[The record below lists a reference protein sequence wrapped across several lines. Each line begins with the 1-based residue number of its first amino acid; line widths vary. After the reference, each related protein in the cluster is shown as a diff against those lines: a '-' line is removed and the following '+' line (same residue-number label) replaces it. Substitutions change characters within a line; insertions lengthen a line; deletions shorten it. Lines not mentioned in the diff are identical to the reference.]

1 MGVYIYRLEPKTRK
15 HPIYG
20 EVGVLRFWQR
30 LAWYDDAAVDKQEK
44 AIARFNEKWAGR
56 IPQYVVYRW
65 TDKHVDMS
73 DVREFRRERSAVWF
87 DTEPLPEAT
96 PPE

>member
-15 HPIYG
+15 HPVYG
-20 EVGVLRFWQR
+20 EVGVLRYWDR
-30 LAWYDDAAVDKQEK
+30 LEWASYQAVDKQEK
-44 AIARFNEKWAGR
+44 AIARHNEKWAGR
-56 IPQYVVYRW
+56 LPKYVVFRW

-73 DVREFRRERSAVWF
+73 DVRDFTKNGEAVWY
-87 DTEPLPEAT
+87 DTESLPVAT

>member
-15 HPIYG
+15 HPVYG
-20 EVGVLRFWQR
+20 EVGVLRYWDR
-30 LAWYDDAAVDKQEK
+30 LAWASYEAVDKQER

-56 IPQYVVYRW
+56 IPQYVVIRW
-65 TDKHVDMS
+65 SGGVDMS
-73 DVREFRRERSAVWF
+73 DVRDFRRERSAVWF